1 MSKRRMRLNLV
12 ITVLATVILFFS
24 AVSSVTALSLEPLS
38 HTFDTSQSGRIR
50 TFRVKNT
57 QSQRISVRVRMTSRS
72 LLPNGEEV
80 RGPVDDEWL
89 VFPRQMTLEPGT
101 TQAVRVQYTGTDD
114 VSVERAYRIVA
125 EQLPVDFSG
134 GDRQS
139 GINLLFRY
147 EGSVYVAPPGAAP
160 DVVLVES
167 SLQFEDGVLQGLLV
181 RFENRGTAHAI
192 LNDLV
197 FTISRSDA
205 AGTAGN
211 TVDEITIGEED
222 LAVLGGANLLA
233 GARLE
238 ELIPLSKEW
247 AEGLLNVRYD
257 VDLLQ

>member
-1 MSKRRMRLNLV
+1 MNTERICRIRR
-12 ITVLATVILFFS
+12 ITVAAAVVLFFFTVWG
-24 AVSSVTALSLEPLS
+24 AAALSLEPLS
-38 HTFDTSQSGRIR
+38 HTFDTSPAGRIR
-50 TFRVKNT
+50 TFRVTNT
-57 QSQRISVRVRMTSRS
+57 QDQRISVRVRMTSRS
-72 LLPNGEEV
+72 LLPDGKEI

-114 VSVERAYRIVA
+114 VSVEKAYRIVA

-147 EGSVYVAPPGAAP
+147 EGSVYVTPPAAAA

-167 SLQFEDGVLQGLLV
+167 SLQFKNGTLEGLLV

-197 FTISRSDA
+197 LSISRTDA
-205 AGTAGN
+205 LGS
-211 TVDEITIGEED
+211 TVAEKVLDESE
-222 LAVLGGANLLA
+222 LPVLGASNLLA
-233 GARLE
+233 GAVLE
-238 ELIPLSKEW
+238 ERIPLSEEW
-247 AEGLLNVRYD
+247 AEGLLDVEYT
-257 VDLLQ
+257 VDLTR